1 MQKNSIQ
8 TLSKLAI
15 PLKSKGRFFKEK
27 ETHLRSDFQRDRDRI
42 IHSTAFRR
50 LKHKTQVFVNTSGD
64 HFRTRI
70 THSLEVAQIAR
81 TLSKFFNL
89 NEDLCETLSL
99 AHDLGH
105 TPFGH
110 AGEEALNDCMKK
122 FGGFDHNIQT
132 LRIILF
138 LENRYYDFRG
148 LNLTFETL
156 DGLIKHNG
164 PIKNLRKFKKILK
177 LSYFKKKIK
186 FSLSPSLEAQLAS
199 ISDDIAY
206 NSHDLE
212 DGLKANLF
220 NLRDLENIPVL
231 NKILGKNII
240 KKKIKLSQN
249 PSLEAQIASI
259 SDDIA
264 YNSHDLEDG
273 LKSNLFDLTD
283 LENIP
288 VLKDIIF
295 NHKKKIKIFSLD
307 LVIRQIIREIINEM
321 VKDIIKTTKK
331 NIIKHKIKKIKD
343 IYISH
348 YPIVSFS
355 NEMGEFDKEIKK
367 FLKKNMYYHKSV
379 KENTDQGKKIIKN
392 LFVNIMKNPVK
403 YLNVSNYEKPNIER
417 SVCDFIAGMTDRYAI
432 NLYKK
437 IK

>member
-1 MQKNSIQ
+1 MQKNSTQ
-8 TLSKLAI
+8 TLSKLAV

-27 ETHLRSDFQRDRDRI
+27 KTHLRSDFQRDRDRI

-110 AGEEALNDCMKK
+110 AGEQALNDCMKK

-132 LRIILF
+132 LRTILF
-138 LENRYYDFRG
+138 LENRYYEFKG
-148 LNLTFETL
+148 LNLTLETL

-164 PIKNLRKFKKILK
+164 PIKNLKKYKEILGIK
-177 LSYFKKKIK
+177 YFKNKIK
-186 FSLSPSLEAQLAS
+186 FNSSPSLEAQLAS

-212 DGLKANLF
+212 DGLKSNLF
-220 NLRDLENIPVL
+220 SLSDLENIPIL
-231 NKILGKNII
+231 NKIVSK
-240 KKKIKLSQN
+240 
-249 PSLEAQIASI
+249 
-259 SDDIA
+259 
-264 YNSHDLEDG
+264 
-273 LKSNLFDLTD
+273 
-283 LENIP
+283 
-288 VLKDIIF
+288 
-295 NHKKKIKIFSLD
+295 HKKKIKKYSID

-321 VKDIIKTTKK
+321 VKDLIITTQN
-331 NIIKHKIKKIKD
+331 NINKKKIKNFND
-343 IYISH
+343 VLKSK
-348 YPIVSFS
+348 YPLVSFS
-355 NEMGEFDKEIKK
+355 NKMKKFDKMIKN
-367 FLKKNMYYHKSV
+367 FLRKKMYYHKNV
-379 KENTDQGKKIIKN
+379 KSNTNNGRKIIKK
-392 LFVNIMKNPVK
+392 LFFSIRKNPNK
-403 YLNVSNYEKPNIER
+403 YINVSKYDKTNVAR
-417 SVCDFIAGMTDRYAI
+417 SICDFIAGMTDPPAI

>member
-1 MQKNSIQ
+1 MQKNSIL

-15 PLKSKGRFFKEK
+15 PLRSKGRFFKEK
-27 ETHLRSDFQRDRDRI
+27 KTYLRSDFQRDRDRI

-110 AGEEALNDCMKK
+110 AGEEALNSCMKR

-138 LENRYYDFRG
+138 LENRYYEFKG
-148 LNLTFETL
+148 LNLTLETL

-164 PIKNLRKFKKILK
+164 PIKNLTKYKKILGID
-177 LSYFKKKIK
+177 YFKNKIN
-186 FSLSPSLEAQLAS
+186 FSLS
-199 ISDDIAY
+199 
-206 NSHDLE
+206 
-212 DGLKANLF
+212 
-220 NLRDLENIPVL
+220 
-231 NKILGKNII
+231 
-240 KKKIKLSQN
+240 

-273 LKSNLFDLTD
+273 LKSNLFNLHDLK
-283 LENIP
+283 NIP
-288 VLKDIIF
+288 ILNKIIF
-295 NHKKKIKIFSLD
+295 KHKKKIKKYSID
-307 LVIRQIIREIINEM
+307 LVIRQIVREIINEM
-321 VKDIIKTTKK
+321 VKDLIETTLKNIKK
-331 NIIKHKIKKIKD
+331 NKVKNLNDVLKSKFPLVK
-343 IYISH
+343 
-348 YPIVSFS
+348 FS
-355 NEMGEFDKEIKK
+355 NKMRKFDNRIKN
-367 FLKKNMYYHKSV
+367 FLRKKMYYHKNV
-379 KENTDQGKKIIKN
+379 KSNTNNGKKIIRK
-392 LFVNIMKNPVK
+392 LFLSIKKNPYK
-403 YLNVSNYEKPNIER
+403 YLNVSKYDKTNIDR
-417 SVCDFIAGMTDRYAI
+417 SICDFIAGMTDRYAI
-432 NLYKK
+432 NLFNK